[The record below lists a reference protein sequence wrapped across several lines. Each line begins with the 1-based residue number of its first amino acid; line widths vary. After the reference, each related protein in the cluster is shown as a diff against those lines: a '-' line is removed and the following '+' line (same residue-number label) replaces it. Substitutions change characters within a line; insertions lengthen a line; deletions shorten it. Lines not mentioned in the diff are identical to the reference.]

1 MKLKLILSLLFV
13 NSLIFGQINFNQ
25 GKINDKEYYEVIPY
39 ETEIGK
45 IILPVTINN
54 KTYRF
59 LLDTGAPNLFSTE
72 LLKEINVA
80 EGASINVND
89 ANNQDQ
95 KMKFAV
101 VPQLKIGNL
110 VFENQAGLIYNFEE
124 HNLLSCYKIDGFIGS
139 NLLRNSIIKM
149 NGANKTIIIT
159 NKIKSL
165 NIDKKPVKMKL
176 VGNQKSPYVELKF
189 VGKNNEK
196 ASDMVLVDTG
206 MDGLYD
212 MSKRAYTIFENSKI
226 FEALYTATG
235 IGDSGLFGAGDSSE
249 QKLLEIENAN
259 LNQQIINNI
268 MVSTTLDDNSRIGLD
283 FLKYGDITLDFLN
296 KKFYFESPKTI
307 DVKEKTPK
315 FFTSVQNDKVVIGIV
330 WDEKLKLLMNTGD
343 EVISANQIDITNIS
357 LCDFLRLK
365 KEWKNKESYILKL
378 KNKEGQISEITIEN

>member
-343 EVISANQIDITNIS
+343 EVISADQIDITNIS

>member
-1 MKLKLILSLLFV
+1 MKYKLVLLLLLI

-25 GKINDKEYYEVIPY
+25 GSINLIEYYEVIPY
-39 ETEIGK
+39 QTEIGK
-45 IILPVTINN
+45 IILPVTIKD

-59 LLDTGAPNLFSTE
+59 LLDTGAPNLFSPE
-72 LLKEINVA
+72 LLKELNVA
-80 EGASINVND
+80 EGDSINVND

-95 KMKFAV
+95 KMKFVV

-110 VFENQAGLIYNFEE
+110 IFKNQAGLIYNFEE

-139 NLLRNSIIKM
+139 NLLRNSIIKI
-149 NGANKTIIIT
+149 NSANKTIIIT

-165 NIDKKPVKMKL
+165 NIDKKPIKMKL

-189 VGKNNEK
+189 VGKNKEK

-212 MSKRAYTIFENSKI
+212 MSKRAYSIFEKSKI
-226 FEALYTATG
+226 FEALYSATG
-235 IGDSGLFGAGDSSE
+235 IGDSGLFGAGNSNE

-268 MVSTTLDDNSRIGLD
+268 MVTTTTDDNSRIGLD

-296 KKFYFESPKTI
+296 KKFYFESTKTI
-307 DVKEKTPK
+307 DLKEKAPK
-315 FFTSVQNDKVVIGIV
+315 FNASIQNNKVVVGLV
-330 WDEKLKLLMNTGD
+330 WDERLKTLMYTGD
-343 EVISANQIDITNIS
+343 EFISVDQIDITNIS
-357 LCDFLRLK
+357 LCDFLKLK
-365 KEWKNKESYILKL
+365 KEWKNKDKYILKI
-378 KNKEGQISEITIEN
+378 KNQEGQISEINIEN

>member
-13 NSLIFGQINFNQ
+13 NSIIFGQINFNQ

-80 EGASINVND
+80 EGDSINVND

-124 HNLLSCYKIDGFIGS
+124 HNFLSCYKIDGFIGS
-139 NLLRNSIIKM
+139 NLLRNSIIKI

-165 NIDKKPVKMKL
+165 NIDKKPIKMKL
-176 VGNQKSPYVELKF
+176 VGNQKSPYVELNF
-189 VGKNNEK
+189 IGKNKEK
-196 ASDMVLVDTG
+196 ASDMVLMDTG

-212 MSKRAYTIFENSKI
+212 MSKRAYTIFEKGKI
-226 FEALYTATG
+226 FEALFTATG
-235 IGDSGLFGAGDSSE
+235 IGDSGLFGVGNSNE

-268 MVSTTLDDNSRIGLD
+268 MVSTTSDDNSRIGLEI
-283 FLKYGDITLDFLN
+283 LKYGNVTLDFLN

-307 DVKEKTPK
+307 DVKEKVPK
-315 FFTSVQNDKVVIGIV
+315 FYTSVQNDNIVIGIV
-330 WDEKLKLLMNTGD
+330 WDEKLKTLMNTGD
-343 EVISANQIDITNIS
+343 KVISVDQIDIANIS
-357 LCDFLRLK
+357 LCEFLRLK
-365 KEWKNKESYILKL
+365 KEWKKKDSYILKL

>member
-159 NKIKSL
+159 NKIQSL

-189 VGKNNEK
+189 VGINNKK

-283 FLKYGDITLDFLN
+283 FLKYGDITIDFLN

-343 EVISANQIDITNIS
+343 EVISADQIDITNIS

>member
-80 EGASINVND
+80 EGDSINVND

-165 NIDKKPVKMKL
+165 KIDKKPIKMKL
-176 VGNQKSPYVELKF
+176 YGNQKSPFVELKF

-226 FEALYTATG
+226 FEALYTAKG
-235 IGDSGLFGAGDSSE
+235 IGDSGLFGAG
-249 QKLLEIENAN
+249 NAICCSARN
-259 LNQQIINNI
+259 
-268 MVSTTLDDNSRIGLD
+268 GLD
-283 FLKYGDITLDFLN
+283 PGERYPGGAPGPGN
-296 KKFYFESPKTI
+296 PSPQ
-307 DVKEKTPK
+307 
-315 FFTSVQNDKVVIGIV
+315 SVQDTRSRYYRQQ
-330 WDEKLKLLMNTGD
+330 W
-343 EVISANQIDITNIS
+343 
-357 LCDFLRLK
+357 
-365 KEWKNKESYILKL
+365 
-378 KNKEGQISEITIEN
+378 

>member
-1 MKLKLILSLLFV
+1 MKHKLVLILLLI

-25 GKINDKEYYEVIPY
+25 GSINLKEYYEVIPY
-39 ETEIGK
+39 QTEIGK
-45 IILPVTINN
+45 IILPVTIND

-59 LLDTGAPNLFSTE
+59 LLDTGAPNLFSSE
-72 LLKEINVA
+72 LLKELNIT
-80 EGASINVND
+80 EGDSINVND

-139 NLLRNSIIKM
+139 NLLRNSIIKI

-343 EVISANQIDITNIS
+343 EVISADQIDITNIS

-365 KEWKNKESYILKL
+365 KEWKKRDSYILKI
-378 KNKEGQISEITIEN
+378 KNKEGQINEINIEN

>member
-165 NIDKKPVKMKL
+165 NIDKKPIKMKL
-176 VGNQKSPYVELKF
+176 YGNQKSPFVELKF

-343 EVISANQIDITNIS
+343 EVISADQIDITNIS

>member
-13 NSLIFGQINFNQ
+13 NSIIFGQINFNQ
-25 GKINDKEYYEVIPY
+25 GSINLKEYYEVIPY

-80 EGASINVND
+80 EGDSINVND

-165 NIDKKPVKMKL
+165 KIDKKPIKMKL
-176 VGNQKSPYVELKF
+176 YGNQKSPFVELKF

-268 MVSTTLDDNSRIGLD
+268 MVSTTSDDNSRIGLD

-315 FFTSVQNDKVVIGIV
+315 FYTSVQNDKVVVGLV

-343 EVISANQIDITNIS
+343 EVISADQINISDMS

>member
-165 NIDKKPVKMKL
+165 NIDKKPIKMKL
-176 VGNQKSPYVELKF
+176 YGNQKSPFVELKF

>member
-165 NIDKKPVKMKL
+165 KIDKKPIKMKL
-176 VGNQKSPYVELKF
+176 YGNQKSPFVELKF

-343 EVISANQIDITNIS
+343 EVISVDQIDITNIS

-365 KEWKNKESYILKL
+365 KEWKNKDSYILKL

>member
-1 MKLKLILSLLFV
+1 MKHKLVLILLLI

-25 GKINDKEYYEVIPY
+25 GSINLKEYYEVIPY
-39 ETEIGK
+39 QTEIGK
-45 IILPVTINN
+45 IILPVTIND

-59 LLDTGAPNLFSTE
+59 LLDTGAPNLFSPE
-72 LLKEINVA
+72 LLKELNIT
-80 EGASINVND
+80 EGDSINVND

-101 VPQLKIGNL
+101 VPQVKIGTL
-110 VFENQAGLIYNFEE
+110 IFENQAGLIYNFEE

-139 NLLRNSIIKM
+139 NLLRNSIIKI

-165 NIDKKPVKMKL
+165 NIEKKPVKMKL

-189 VGKNNEK
+189 EGKNNEK

-212 MSKRAYTIFENSKI
+212 MSKRAYTIFEKSKI
-226 FEALYTATG
+226 FEALYSATG
-235 IGDSGLFGAGDSSE
+235 IGDSGLFGAGNSNE

-268 MVSTTLDDNSRIGLD
+268 MVSTTSDDNSRIGLD
-283 FLKYGDITLDFLN
+283 ILKYGDVTLDFLN
-296 KKFYFESPKTI
+296 KKFYFESTKII

-315 FFTSVQNDKVVIGIV
+315 FYTSVQNDKVVIGIV
-330 WDEKLKLLMNTGD
+330 WDEKFKTLMNTGD
-343 EVISANQIDITNIS
+343 EVISVDQIDITNIS

-365 KEWKNKESYILKL
+365 KEWKNKDSYILKI

>member
-139 NLLRNSIIKM
+139 NLLRNSIIKI

-343 EVISANQIDITNIS
+343 EVISADQIDITNIS